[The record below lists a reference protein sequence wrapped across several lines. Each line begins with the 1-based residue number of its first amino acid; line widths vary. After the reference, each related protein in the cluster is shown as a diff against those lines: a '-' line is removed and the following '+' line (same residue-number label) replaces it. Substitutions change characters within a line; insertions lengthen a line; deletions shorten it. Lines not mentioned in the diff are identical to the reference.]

1 MEKFFMV
8 NSIVLEEAINISKSV
23 EDFNI
28 EDKNDYRKVS
38 DLFINKKIKHI
49 VTIARGS
56 SDSVALYTSYL
67 IAKTLGITTYSLPP
81 SLITLEQSRFDF
93 SNTLVIIISQSG
105 LSDDLIKCSEE
116 CSKMGAH
123 ILLISNN
130 PSSPIINSAD
140 FFFDVNA
147 KEEVSVA
154 ATKSYILSLINIIKL
169 VAITSNNKTILK
181 HLEKLPKYLDREKDN
196 EWNPE
201 IIDKNISKGFIISR
215 GLGYAL
221 STEISLKFKELS
233 LELIEPFS
241 SAEVM
246 HGPKTLIDDSLKLF
260 ILNLNDATGK
270 NVKEGTKLFRQI
282 SDKIYFINSFEKDRN
297 NFHFNTTE
305 IAEIDSI
312 LLMSKFYPMIIKY
325 SMLKGINP
333 DKPRYLSKIT
343 KTL

>member
-1 MEKFFMV
+1 MV
-8 NSIVLEEAINISKSV
+8 NSIVLDEALNISQNI
-23 EDFNI
+23 ENFNT

-38 DLFINKKIKHI
+38 NLLINKKIKHI

-56 SDSVALYTSYL
+56 SDSVALFASYL
-67 IAKTLGITTYSLPP
+67 IAKTLGLTSYSLPP
-81 SLITLEQSRFDF
+81 SIITLEKSRFDF

-105 LSDDLIKCSEE
+105 LSDDLIKCAQE
-116 CSKMGAH
+116 CSKMGAS
-123 ILLISNN
+123 ILVITNN

-181 HLEKLPKYLDREKDN
+181 HLEKLPEYIDREKDS
-196 EWNPE
+196 EWDPR

-260 ILNLNDATGK
+260 ILNLNDASGK
-270 NVKEGTKLFRQI
+270 NVKEDTKLFQQI
-282 SDKIYFINSFEKDRN
+282 SDKIYFINALEKDRN

-325 SMLKGINP
+325 SML
-333 DKPRYLSKIT
+333 
-343 KTL
+343 

>member
-1 MEKFFMV
+1 MV
-8 NSIVLEEAINISKSV
+8 NSIVLDEALNISQNI
-23 EDFNI
+23 ENFNT

-38 DLFINKKIKHI
+38 NLLINKKIKHI

-56 SDSVALYTSYL
+56 SDSVALFASYL
-67 IAKTLGITTYSLPP
+67 IAKTLGITSYSLPP
-81 SLITLEQSRFDF
+81 SIITLEKSRFDF

-105 LSDDLIKCSEE
+105 LSDDLIKCAQE
-116 CSKMGAH
+116 CSKMGAS
-123 ILLISNN
+123 ILVITNN

-181 HLEKLPKYLDREKDN
+181 HLEKLPEYIDREKDS
-196 EWNPE
+196 EWDPR

-260 ILNLNDATGK
+260 ILNLNDASGK
-270 NVKEGTKLFRQI
+270 NVNEDTKLFKQI
-282 SDKIYFINSFEKDRN
+282 SNKIYFINALEKDSN

-312 LLMSKFYPMIIKY
+312 LLMSKFYPMIIRY